1 MKTLYFECKMGAAGD
16 MIMSALYELIS
27 DKHIFLDSMNRLFP
41 DHVRLIPE
49 ERVVNGIAGTHIKV
63 LIHEEE
69 ETPSN
74 THKVHHH
81 SHDSHSHGYSYKTIC
96 ESIASLPLS
105 DSVKEHATLIYRK
118 IGEAESKVHR
128 CDLEQIHFHE
138 VGSLDAIIDVVG
150 CCLLIE
156 MLNPDKIVVSPIHV
170 GNGTVRCAH
179 GVLPVPAPATAEILK
194 DAPYYTGNIPSE
206 LCTPTGA
213 AILTHFANDYQ
224 EAHLY
229 HTTVG
234 IGLGNKEFEQLNAIR
249 AFLSDTS
256 ENTDTILDLSCNID
270 DMTGES
276 FGYAMELLLNEG
288 ALDVY
293 YESVQM
299 KKHRPGIVLHCFCNP
314 EDKDRFIALILAHTT
329 TRGVRYQTFG
339 RAKLNARFEDYQNAY
354 GSFHIKINEGYGIQ
368 KKKVEF
374 EDIKKA
380 AEAHQVP
387 LAAIYDSIH
396 LQS

>member
-1 MKTLYFECKMGAAGD
+1 MGAAGD

-27 DKHIFLDSMNRLFP
+27 EKQDFLNTMNRLFP
-41 DHVRLIPE
+41 GIVQLIPE
-49 ERVVNGIAGTHIKV
+49 ERMVNGIAGTHIKV

-69 ETPSN
+69 ETSSDAHEQ
-74 THKVHHH
+74 HKH
-81 SHDSHSHGYSYKTIC
+81 SHTTHSHGYSYKKIC
-96 ESIASLPLS
+96 EDIASLPLS
-105 DSVKEHATLIYRK
+105 DFVKKHAALIYRK
-118 IGEAESKVHR
+118 IGEAESMVHR

-150 CCLLIE
+150 SCLLIE
-156 MLNPDKIVVSPIHV
+156 MLAPDKIVVSPIHV

-179 GVLPVPAPATAEILK
+179 GILPVPAPATAEILK

-213 AILTHFANDYQ
+213 AILTHFANEYQ
-224 EAHLY
+224 EANLY
-229 HTTVG
+229 HTTIG
-234 IGLGNKEFEQLNAIR
+234 IGLGNKEFEQLNAVR
-249 AFLSDTS
+249 VFLSDTI
-256 ENTDTILDLSCNID
+256 ENADTILDLSCNID
-270 DMTGES
+270 DMTGEA

-314 EDKDRFIALILAHTT
+314 EDKERFIALILAHTT
-329 TRGVRYQTFG
+329 TRGVRYQTFC

-354 GSFHIKINEGYGIQ
+354 GSFRIKISEGYGVQ

-380 AEAHQVP
+380 AETHQVP